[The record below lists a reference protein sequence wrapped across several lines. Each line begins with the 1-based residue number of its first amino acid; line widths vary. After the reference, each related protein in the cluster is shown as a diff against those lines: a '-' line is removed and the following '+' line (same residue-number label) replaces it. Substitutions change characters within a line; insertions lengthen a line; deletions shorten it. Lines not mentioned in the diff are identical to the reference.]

1 MIYIA
6 TPLYENKVYVPYLHG
21 FIKAIHELTTAG
33 MSVEYAFEKGTYI
46 AMNRENLARSFLKTN
61 CQFLLFIDSDIAF
74 DTRDI
79 MRLLAS
85 EVDVVSGVYRF
96 RTTVPEGH
104 PTTLPIRLLDG
115 KYLDLESDETLQ
127 ECEFVPGG
135 MLMIRRPVIE
145 KMYKEVPYI
154 FNQGFDMSKNESV
167 EDDFIGED
175 VHFCKLW
182 RELGGKIHVNTKVRV
197 GHIGEFE
204 YRPNP
209 RINSHDKENVLL
221 PNR

>member
-1 MIYIA
+1 MLYIA
-6 TPLYENKVYVPYLHG
+6 TPLYENKVWVPFLHG
-21 FIKAIHELTTAG
+21 FIQAIHDLTKAG
-33 MSVEYAFEKGTYI
+33 LAVEYGFEKGTYI
-46 AMNRENLARSFLKTN
+46 AMNRENLTRSFLKTN

-74 DTRDI
+74 HTKDI
-79 MRLLAS
+79 LELMAS
-85 EVDVVSGVYRF
+85 DVDVVSGVYRF
-96 RTTVPEGH
+96 RTVTPEGH
-104 PTTLPIRLLDG
+104 PTVLPIRLADG
-115 KYLDLESDETLQ
+115 GYLDLDSEQTLQ

-154 FNQGFDMSKNESV
+154 FNQGFDMALNRSI

-175 VHFCKLW
+175 VHFCKKW
-182 RELGGKIHVNTKVRV
+182 RELGGKIHVNTRVRV

-209 RINSHDKENVLL
+209 RISSDPENVLKN
-221 PNR
+221 NR